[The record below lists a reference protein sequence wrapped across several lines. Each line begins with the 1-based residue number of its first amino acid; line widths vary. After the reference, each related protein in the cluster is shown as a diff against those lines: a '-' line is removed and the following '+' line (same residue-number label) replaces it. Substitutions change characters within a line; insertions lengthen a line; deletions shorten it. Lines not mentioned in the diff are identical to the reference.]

1 MFSWEKEE
9 PKKPQKVGQAVY
21 DILSKPQEDVQVQE
35 VIDEYAKS
43 YVKELEEC
51 VNLNAGR
58 FGFPFHVV
66 VLHKK
71 EPWAVNVLRNW
82 FTARKTAPFK
92 KEMWKL
98 FPNHG
103 ITVYEVKK
111 DSCEVLWSLPTWQ
124 EAKVVLSNPQL
135 YHPDL
140 VKWCSEA
147 LQKIAM

>member
-9 PKKPQKVGQAVY
+9 QEPKRVGQAVY
-21 DILSKPQEDVQVQE
+21 DVLSKPQEPCQVQE
-35 VIDEYAKS
+35 IINEYAES

-51 VNLNAGR
+51 VHLNAR
-58 FGFPFHVV
+58 CYGFPFYVV

-82 FTARKTAPFK
+82 FVARQTKP
-92 KEMWKL
+92 EMKSMWEL

-103 ITVYEVKK
+103 ITVYEVKQG
-111 DSCEVLWSLPTWQ
+111 SCEAIWSLPTWQ
-124 EAKVVLSNPQL
+124 EARVVVSNSHL

-140 VKWCSEA
+140 VRWCSEA
-147 LQKIAM
+147 LRQIA